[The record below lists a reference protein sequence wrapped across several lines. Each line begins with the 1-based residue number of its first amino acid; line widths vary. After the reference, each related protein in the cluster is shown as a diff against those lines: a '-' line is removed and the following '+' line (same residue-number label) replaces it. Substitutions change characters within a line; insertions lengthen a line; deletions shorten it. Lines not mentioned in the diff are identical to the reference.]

1 MEAQKIREC
10 VNLVLARSS
19 AKGAA
24 NWLKV
29 KAGTWPHKDVLF
41 QQDRFKELLRVLDGC
56 FKDVNR

>member
-29 KAGTWPHKDVLF
+29 KAGTWPSKEIPF
-41 QQDRFKELLRVLDGC
+41 QQDRFRELLHQLDLC
-56 FKDVNR
+56 FRDVNR